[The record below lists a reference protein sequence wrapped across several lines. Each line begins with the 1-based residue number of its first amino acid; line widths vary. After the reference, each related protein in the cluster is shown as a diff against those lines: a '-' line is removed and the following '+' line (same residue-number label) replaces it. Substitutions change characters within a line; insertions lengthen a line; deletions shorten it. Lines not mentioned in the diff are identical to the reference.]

1 MDGSSGI
8 SDTGLVEDQK
18 MTKGKLVD
26 GKEL

>member
-8 SDTGLVEDQK
+8 SDTGWVEGQN